1 MDWYRRWL
9 GDYRRDTA
17 QLTVTEHGVYALL
30 LDEQYATEDGLPA
43 ELRTVYK
50 LVRAMTKNEKKTCR
64 NVVEQYFPIAADGK
78 RWNNRAAHEIEK
90 YKALKNQAVESGR
103 RGAEKRWSMGSP
115 IAERIANPIE
125 NDRLAHQKPMQN
137 RIALQNPEKI
147 KNSVPPE
154 SLLPGTQSRAS
165 ASAPRRVSEII
176 PRKPRERAKP
186 ADEELREKVKL
197 LSAEG
202 LGAGDIARM
211 LRQFNVSAEQ
221 VQQWLSV

>member
-1 MDWYRRWL
+1 MDWYKRWL

-17 QLTVTEHGVYALL
+17 QLTVAEHGVYGLL

-43 ELRTVYK
+43 ELPK
-50 LVRAMTKNEKKTCR
+50 LCKVVGAVSRNERKTCR
-64 NVVEQYFPIAADGK
+64 SVVEKYFPLQADGK

-103 RGAEKRWSMGSP
+103 RGAEKRWHIGSP
-115 IAERIANPIE
+115 IADPKVS
-125 NDRLAHQKPMQN
+125 DGLAHQKPMQN
-137 RIALQNPEKI
+137 RIALQKPD
-147 KNSVPPE
+147 KNQNLSAVLE
-154 SLLPGTQSRAS
+154 ASTGQQSRAS

-176 PRKPRERAKP
+176 PRKPRPRAKP
-186 ADEELREKVKL
+186 GPEELQERVKL

-211 LRQFNVSAEQ
+211 LAQFDVSAEQ
-221 VQQWLSV
+221 VQQWLTV